1 MNVGTEMKMRE
12 LWILLVSRLDGSLGM
27 AWVNDES
34 PLVDRALAGGRCDG
48 R

>member
-1 MNVGTEMKMRE
+1 MSVLAETKMRE
-12 LWILLVSRLDGSLGM
+12 LWILWVSRLDGSLGM
-27 AWVNDES
+27 AWVSDES